1 MSAKKGCF
9 FVVFFLEKK
18 VFPAKRYFFFFFSL
32 GINRPMYTSGCYGPS
47 WPASIGW
54 RGQCGTPMTISSDA
68 NRILLL
74 FFHVI
79 IITIAVMII
88 IFIIQLT
95 SFNNARRCQ
104 LKTKTLSKYVTIG
117 QIKTGTQPFAH
128 NTPSL
133 FLLEFLSFLF
143 DAVLFELT
151 TFTHHESNGQA
162 NLLHH

>member
-1 MSAKKGCF
+1 
-9 FVVFFLEKK
+9 
-18 VFPAKRYFFFFFSL
+18 
-32 GINRPMYTSGCYGPS
+32 MYTSGCYGPS

-117 QIKTGTQPFAH
+117 QIKTGTQ
-128 NTPSL
+128 SL
-133 FLLEFLSFLF
+133 LCAQHSFVTKFVALIGII
-143 DAVLFELT
+143 
-151 TFTHHESNGQA
+151 TF
-162 NLLHH
+162 